1 LSRPKIWVGQRE
13 GFRVP
18 QFTTTEAAAVAAM
31 QRMVETTNDPLAL
44 IGKRLGVSA
53 STVSRYKQQLGWS
66 RPAGDIVQPALGR
79 AIRQAPGQV
88 GEGAASR
95 EAGAEPSH
103 AANAAAAGAAAPE
116 PPAVSAVERRRAV
129 LTRLWA
135 VIEHQTM
142 RIEAGA
148 AGRAQAALSRDVS
161 VLVKTAETLAKV
173 VQNWPPEP
181 PPGPPARTSEEVLA
195 DFTARLVGYCE
206 GRELEVDEAEDEPDC
221 REAPRPSSFPA
232 SRSEAQA
239 GEGNP

>member
-1 LSRPKIWVGQRE
+1 MRKFESLDG
-13 GFRVP
+13 
-18 QFTTTEAAAVAAM
+18 AVVTAM
-31 QRMVETTNDPLAL
+31 QRMVETTNDSLDSIAQ
-44 IGKRLGVSA
+44 RLDVSV
-53 STVSRYKQQLGWS
+53 STVSRYKTQLGWVRPGGELI
-66 RPAGDIVQPALGR
+66 RPALARSL
-79 AIRQAPGQV
+79 
-88 GEGAASR
+88 R
-95 EAGAEPSH
+95 ESAAEPS
-103 AANAAAAGAAAPE
+103 AAGTVSAAGAGPARGEVGAQ
-116 PPAVSAVERRRAV
+116 PPAAAEPEAATVSAVERRRAV

-206 GRELEVDEAEDEPDC
+206 GRELEADEAEDEPDC
-221 REAPRPSSFPA
+221 REARPLS
-232 SRSEAQA
+232 
-239 GEGNP
+239 

>member
-1 LSRPKIWVGQRE
+1 MRKFESLD
-13 GFRVP
+13 
-18 QFTTTEAAAVAAM
+18 AAVVTAM
-31 QRMVETTNDPLAL
+31 QRMVETTNDSLESIAQ
-44 IGKRLGVSA
+44 RLDVSV
-53 STVSRYKQQLGWS
+53 STVSRYKTQLGWVRPGGELI
-66 RPAGDIVQPALGR
+66 RPALARSL
-79 AIRQAPGQV
+79 
-88 GEGAASR
+88 R
-95 EAGAEPSH
+95 ESAAEPS
-103 AANAAAAGAAAPE
+103 AAGAVSAAGAGPARGE
-116 PPAVSAVERRRAV
+116 VGAQPPAAAEPEAATVSAVERRRAV

-206 GRELEVDEAEDEPDC
+206 GRELEADEAEDEPDC
-221 REAPRPSSFPA
+221 REARPLS
-232 SRSEAQA
+232 
-239 GEGNP
+239 

>member
-1 LSRPKIWVGQRE
+1 VRKFESLD
-13 GFRVP
+13 
-18 QFTTTEAAAVAAM
+18 AAVVTAM
-31 QRMVETTNDPLAL
+31 QRMVETTNDSLESIAQ
-44 IGKRLGVSA
+44 RLDVSV
-53 STVSRYKQQLGWS
+53 STVSRYKTQLGWVRPGGELI
-66 RPAGDIVQPALGR
+66 RPALARSL
-79 AIRQAPGQV
+79 
-88 GEGAASR
+88 R
-95 EAGAEPSH
+95 ESAAEPS
-103 AANAAAAGAAAPE
+103 AAGTVSAAGAGPARGEVGAQPPTAAEPE
-116 PPAVSAVERRRAV
+116 AATVSAVERRRAV

-206 GRELEVDEAEDEPDC
+206 GRELEADEAEDEPDC
-221 REAPRPSSFPA
+221 REARPLS
-232 SRSEAQA
+232 
-239 GEGNP
+239 